1 MKPTGLHLV
10 GVATVLS
17 TIALAAAPVSS
28 AIAATA
34 APGAAPVVAQAVT
47 VVPQTFVSTAPSTFI
62 NYNSQTSAGPISSGA
77 QADA

>member
-28 AIAATA
+28 ATA
-34 APGAAPVVAQAVT
+34 AAAPAAGPVVAQAVT